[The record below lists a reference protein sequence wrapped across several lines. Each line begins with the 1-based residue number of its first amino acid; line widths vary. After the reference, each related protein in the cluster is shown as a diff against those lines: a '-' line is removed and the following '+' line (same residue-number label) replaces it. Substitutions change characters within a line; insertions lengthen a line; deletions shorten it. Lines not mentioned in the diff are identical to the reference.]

1 VKAMTDSNLL
11 EVLFPSPRRF
21 ILAAMFREP
30 ARWWTLPELA
40 GRAGLNATTL
50 RQHLHQMRNAGL
62 LQERNDGGKPLF
74 QPDPDCP
81 VYADLHALITKV
93 VPRDEDAETIMVVE
107 DQPATAKI
115 TRILLESWGYR
126 VLEAHSG
133 EDAIALFDDHGD
145 GVHLLLTDIIMP
157 GLSGPETADQLVR
170 RKPGLRVIFM
180 SGYPA
185 DHLENRDAAF
195 LPKPFN
201 PAGLSR
207 MVRRELD
214 RARRIEKTMNG
225 A

>member
-1 VKAMTDSNLL
+1 
-11 EVLFPSPRRF
+11 
-21 ILAAMFREP
+21 MFREP
-30 ARWWTLPELA
+30 ARWWSLPELA

-50 RQHLHQMRNAGL
+50 RQHLNQMRNAGL
-62 LQERNDGGKPLF
+62 VLERSEGGKPWF

-81 VYADLHALITKV
+81 VYVDLHALITKV
-93 VPRDEDAETIMVVE
+93 VPRDEQAETVMVVE

-133 EDAIALFDDHGD
+133 EDAIALFHDHGD
-145 GVHLLLTDIIMP
+145 GVHLLLTDVLMP
-157 GLSGPETADQLVR
+157 GLTGPEIADELVR

-185 DHLENRDAAF
+185 EHLEHRDAAF

-214 RARRIEKTMNG
+214 RARRTEKTMNG